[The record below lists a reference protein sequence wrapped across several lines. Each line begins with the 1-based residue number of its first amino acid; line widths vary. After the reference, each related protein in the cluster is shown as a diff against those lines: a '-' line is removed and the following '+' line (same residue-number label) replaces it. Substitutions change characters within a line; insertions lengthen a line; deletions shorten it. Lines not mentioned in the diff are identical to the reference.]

1 MEIFGGSIKDS
12 TKKLY
17 LHNLKKLNDDKEIK
31 DLKFLKKVEKIL
43 ECINLK
49 PKNTGRS
56 YLIAIVSALKGK
68 DDKLY
73 AKYYPHLEQINADLK
88 TNTTKSEKQE
98 ANWLSQDVILQKQ
111 KQYMAY
117 LPKKSKKELTETEYN
132 FLLELVVLSLY
143 TLTPPRRS
151 LDYLN
156 MVVGS
161 DTSNLEFNYYNNG
174 IFIFN
179 NFKTNK
185 TYSTQIEAVP
195 KELNDI
201 LKVYLK
207 FKPTCDKLLCFYDGT
222 PFKHSNQITRILN
235 KIFGNKISVN
245 LLRNIYI
252 TSKFSPAIQDM
263 KDTAEA
269 MGTSVNQLQNTYAK
283 QDV

>member
-1 MEIFGGSIKDS
+1 MEIYGGSIKDT

-17 LHNLKKLNDDKEIK
+17 LHNLKKLNNGKEI
-31 DLKFLKKVEKIL
+31 DGNLKFLKKIDSIL
-43 ECINLK
+43 EIINQK

-68 DDKLY
+68 DEKLY
-73 AKYYPHLEQINADLK
+73 SKYYPYLEKLNTELK
-88 TNTTKSEKQE
+88 TNISKSEKQNE
-98 ANWLSQDVILQKQ
+98 NWLSQDLIMQKQ
-111 KQYMAY
+111 KELFY
-117 LPKKSKKELTETEYN
+117 LPKKKKLTEQEYN
-132 FLLELVVLSLY
+132 SLLDLVILSLY

-151 LDYLN
+151 QDYLK
-156 MVVGS
+156 MVINS
-161 DTSNLEFNYYNNG
+161 DTSNQEKNYYNNG

-179 NFKTNK
+179 QYKTNK
-185 TYSTQIEAVP
+185 SYFTQIEAVP

-207 FKPTCDKLLCFYDGT
+207 HKPACENLLCFYDGT
-222 PFKHSNQITRILN
+222 PFNHSNQITRILN

-245 LLRNIYI
+245 MLRNIYL

-269 MGTSVNQLQNTYAK
+269 MGTSVNMIQNNYAK
-283 QDV
+283 QD